1 MMTKNILK
9 TIRRIFART
18 LLFLFFL
25 ECILRAN
32 GLLHLAVEQYGNKFK
47 SGQPEVYKIVTLGE
61 SISWYGGFKSYPRL
75 LEKELNKR
83 SQKTKYQVI
92 NQSIP
97 AADTADIVAGMK
109 NITEIY
115 EPDMVIVMMG
125 VNDTDST
132 LVYDDTAVTRVKLFC
147 QNIRVAKLMQQ
158 VFLDLR
164 LWWIAKLN
172 RLAHGQPL
180 DFHADETVEVKGL
193 LQEIRLHPDDGELYE
208 ALGRIYEDR
217 GDVGKA
223 ADVYRQGLV
232 IKPKKSWGYVEL
244 GRLYTRQGEYEQLKK
259 LFGKAIRLNPTK
271 PWAYDEFSKCLVQ
284 LGRLDEARQV
294 LEQSVARTPDKYE
307 SPLFMGE
314 FYKNNGEWD
323 KAAANFKRAIELNAQ
338 DRRAFIHIGECYLKL
353 GEKAA
358 ALSAF
363 QNISRYDSKAYQ
375 EAADVY
381 IRMNEFEPAESF
393 IKEAMGEQPDLKELN
408 NVLGN
413 IYRAWGKEDLAQKY
427 FTEVKERS
435 EVYYRPAT
443 IKNYQTLT
451 GYFLGTGTMLV
462 CVQYPMQDVRPLS
475 DALQGYPVHA
485 FVDNQSSFQKGVD
498 AEGYQAYF
506 KDDFGGNFGHG
517 TEKGNQL
524 LAENVATAVLRLM
537 E

>member
-9 TIRRIFART
+9 TIRRIFTRI

-32 GLLHLAVEQYGNKFK
+32 GIFHLAVEQYGNKFK
-47 SGQPEVYKIVTLGE
+47 HGQPEVYKIVTLGE

-83 SQKTKYQVI
+83 SPKTKFQVI
-92 NQSIP
+92 NKSIP
-97 AADTADIVAGMK
+97 AADSADIVAGMK
-109 NITEIY
+109 NVTEVY
-115 EPDMVIVMMG
+115 TPDMVIVMMG
-125 VNDTDST
+125 VNDTDNT
-132 LVYDDTAVTRVKLFC
+132 LVYDDTASTKIKLFC

-164 LWWIAKLN
+164 LWWIAKVSRFAN
-172 RLAHGQPL
+172 SQPL

-193 LQEIRLHPDDGELYE
+193 LQEIRLHPDDGELYKE
-208 ALGRIYEDR
+208 LGRIYEER
-217 GDVGKA
+217 GDDEKA
-223 ADVYRQGLV
+223 VAVYRQGLV

-244 GRLYTRQGEYEQLKK
+244 GRLYARQGDYEQLKK
-259 LFGKAIRLNPTK
+259 LFEKAIRVNPTK

-294 LEQSVARTPDKYE
+294 LEQSVAKTPDKYE
-307 SPLFMGE
+307 SHLFMGE
-314 FYKNNGEWD
+314 FYKNNSEWENAVVSFK
-323 KAAANFKRAIELNAQ
+323 KAMELNGS

-353 GEKAA
+353 NEKAA

-375 EAADVY
+375 EAVDVY

-393 IKEAMGEQPDLKELN
+393 IKEAMGEQPGLKELN

-413 IYRAWGKEDLAQKY
+413 IYRAWGKENLARQY
-427 FTEVKERS
+427 FTEVKQRS
-435 EVYYRPAT
+435 EQQFRPAT
-443 IKNYQTLT
+443 QKNYQTLT
-451 GYFLGTGTMLV
+451 GYFLGTGTILV
-462 CVQYPMQDVRPLS
+462 CAQYPMQDVRLLT
-475 DALQGYPVHA
+475 DALQEYGVHA
-485 FVDNQSSFQKGVD
+485 FVDNQASFQKGVD

-524 LAENVATAVLRLM
+524 LAENVAAAVLKLV